1 MLYRKKQ
8 RQPWQLSRNNFNFN
22 QQLPSQQQQQPQQQQ
37 HSSSALFSQNFMAVD
52 NKEKFIARG
61 RSLEDVDDD
70 DNWKHSRAHRERRDL
85 YERIQHASP
94 T

>member
-22 QQLPSQQQQQPQQQQ
+22 QQLPSQQQQP
-37 HSSSALFSQNFMAVD
+37 HSSSALFSQNFMALD
-52 NKEKFIARG
+52 NKQKFIARG
-61 RSLEDVDDD
+61 RSLEDVDNDDDD